1 MIRPTTATMPAST
14 PPTAAHRSAPRRW
27 GRLSCDPSSDRP
39 CRAMVRSR
47 LGLSRSSP
55 AVAGFDGAD
64 ACVSRSGIGD
74 VSACVR
80 DAISELLE
88 QFADALVALDFDAPD
103 SCSPKPTALPKVV
116 ALTTRR

>member
-1 MIRPTTATMPAST
+1 MIRRRIGPVVRWF
-14 PPTAAHRSAPRRW
+14 AHGSDSADHR
-27 GRLSCDPSSDRP
+27 G
-39 CRAMVRSR
+39 
-47 LGLSRSSP
+47 
-55 AVAGFDGAD
+55 AVAGVDGAD

-88 QFADALVALDFDAPD
+88 QFDDALVALDFDAPD